1 MKAPISNSPRLAEE
15 NLRRSKF
22 AFIEFRDS
30 AAAGRQAYVQGS
42 TLAVWEVMLLV
53 RSYAK
58 DVSAVSRHL
67 RWPKAKVQ
75 AAVNYAQAFP
85 EEINDA
91 ISENDAIDF
100 ESLKRMLPQA
110 FESTSED

>member
-1 MKAPISNSPRLAEE
+1 MKPPNSVNPRLAEE
-15 NLRRSKF
+15 TLRQSEF
-22 AFIEFRDS
+22 AFIDFRDS
-30 AAAGRQAYVQGS
+30 AAGRQAYVQGS

-67 RWPKAKVQ
+67 RWPEAKVQ
-75 AAVNYAQAFP
+75 AAVNYANAFSQ
-85 EEINDA
+85 EINAA
-91 ISENDAIDF
+91 IAENDAIDF

-110 FESTSED
+110 FESTSQD